1 MTAPGWYNAE
11 GDPPGT
17 QRYWDGAQWVGDAVY
32 EPAAQAAATGVP
44 AGPGGYAPGP
54 AGGYG
59 YDGVPATGPRFPSNL
74 KTIAIIVSVL
84 KAIPLV
90 FLLIGAVILGGARDD
105 FNDEFAGFDV
115 DFDGLFGAVIVVM
128 IILFLI
134 GAVLLFFQ
142 FRGAIKE
149 KPMMLFVAALIMV
162 VIDVIAVFGSWS
174 GWSDARN
181 NPFEDEGSALG
192 GAVVMTIVL
201 AAQAWIAVK
210 AIKTHN
216 ASN

>member
-11 GDPPGT
+11 GDPAGT

-32 EPAAQAAATGVP
+32 EPAAQAAAAGVP

-54 AGGYG
+54 AGGFG
-59 YDGVPATGPRFPSNL
+59 YDGASAGKPKFPSNL
-74 KTIAIIVSVL
+74 KTIAIVVSVL
-84 KAIPLV
+84 KAIPLIFV
-90 FLLIGAVILGGARDD
+90 LIGAVILGGAQDD
-105 FNDEFAGFDV
+105 FEDFGGV
-115 DFDGLFGAVIVVM
+115 DFDGIFGALIAVLVI
-128 IILFLI
+128 IFLI

-149 KPMMLFVAALIMV
+149 QPMMLFVAALIMV
-162 VIDVIAVFGSWS
+162 VIDILGTLGSWS
-174 GWSDARN
+174 AWSDARN
-181 NPFEDEGSALG
+181 NPFEDEGSAIA
-192 GAVVMTIVL
+192 GAVIMTLVL
-201 AAQAWIAVK
+201 IAQIWIAVQ